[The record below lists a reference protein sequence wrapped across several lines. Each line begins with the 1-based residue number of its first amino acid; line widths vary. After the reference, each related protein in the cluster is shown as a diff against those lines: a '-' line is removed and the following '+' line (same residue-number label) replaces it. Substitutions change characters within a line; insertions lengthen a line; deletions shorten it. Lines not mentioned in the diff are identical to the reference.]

1 MNKTNKVLARIQL
14 ITSIGNHVGFFGV
27 VYALYIITGSALKAG
42 LLMAIQQ
49 LGHAF
54 AAAIYPFL
62 LTKLDPKRLIVLT
75 QFLSLLILS
84 LVFFLLRK
92 INMNSVQ
99 LVYLFMTIIAF
110 LDRIYLMATEY
121 FSKTIS
127 DKDNSHREKQGQIIS
142 AFFGA
147 QFWGPILSF
156 ILLKN
161 FHYSLSILVDAI
173 SFIFAIIS
181 GISLHFTVLKE
192 KMTTDISKS
201 FIQKLKFIIKD
212 MKLRKLLVTRSVF
225 SFIPLGIFNIYIFD
239 VISNDLK
246 LGMEFMGLSY
256 AVIGLSGSVGVA
268 LLRLIDKSD
277 EVDESIFCAIGAIC
291 MALTLV
297 PYLVLQNSTGALITA
312 ITFGFFMGS
321 STLASQSL
329 RRKFTDSKYFPTFL
343 SVELIFS
350 MLTGAIVGKLCVYLS
365 AQYGITSKLALL
377 FSIPWYFIL
386 AILYLRL
393 NIKIRKTAL

>member
-1 MNKTNKVLARIQL
+1 
-14 ITSIGNHVGFFGV
+14 
-27 VYALYIITGSALKAG
+27 
-42 LLMAIQQ
+42 
-49 LGHAF
+49 
-54 AAAIYPFL
+54 
-62 LTKLDPKRLIVLT
+62 
-75 QFLSLLILS
+75 
-84 LVFFLLRK
+84 
-92 INMNSVQ
+92 
-99 LVYLFMTIIAF
+99 
-110 LDRIYLMATEY
+110 MATEY